1 VIGDSANS
9 TVDLTPAEIEAID
22 SRDRDSLYRVL
33 ADEVMP
39 RYEGDR
45 AAWVAMMEASV
56 AMASW
61 RFSSDRMVEDYF
73 ERLYAPG

>member
-1 VIGDSANS
+1 M
-9 TVDLTPAEIEAID
+9 
-22 SRDRDSLYRVL
+22 L

-39 RYEGDR
+39 RYQEDREG
-45 AAWVAMMEASV
+45 WVAMMEQSV

-73 ERLYAPG
+73 ERLYAPD